1 VQVPPPDYYRRIRAA
16 CDRHGALLILDEI
29 PIALGRTGKF
39 FAFEHYDV
47 VPDIVVLGKGL
58 GGGVMPMAAVI
69 ARTGLDVA
77 PHTSLGHYTHE
88 KSSVGCA
95 AALATLDVIRD
106 EALVARSAA
115 LGEFALRRMRQ
126 LADRHPLIG
135 DVRGLGLLLGLELVT
150 DRATMAPARA
160 AAEDVLYRAL
170 ARGLSFKIGQGNV
183 LTLTPPLTISEA
195 ELDRALDI
203 LDAALTAAANETAT
217 S

>member
-1 VQVPPPDYYRRIRAA
+1 MRELAA
-16 CDRHGALLILDEI
+16 
-29 PIALGRTGKF
+29 
-39 FAFEHYDV
+39 
-47 VPDIVVLGKGL
+47 
-58 GGGVMPMAAVI
+58 
-69 ARTGLDVA
+69 
-77 PHTSLGHYTHE
+77 
-88 KSSVGCA
+88 
-95 AALATLDVIRD
+95 
-106 EALVARSAA
+106 
-115 LGEFALRRMRQ
+115 
-126 LADRHPLIG
+126 RHPLIG

-203 LDAALTAAANETAT
+203 LDASLTAAANETAT